1 MEAIRKIMQA
11 PQDSITVQLP
21 PSFRRRMLEVLVMP
35 LDDDTAT
42 NAAGSGSGWPAD
54 FFTRIAGGWS
64 GPALERAP
72 QGKFEIR
79 KALD

>member
-1 MEAIRKIMQA
+1 MEAIRKIMLS
-11 PQDSITVQLP
+11 PQDSITVELP

-35 LDDDTAT
+35 LDDGAAAT
-42 NAAGSGSGWPAD
+42 PPVSGWPAD

-72 QGKFEIR
+72 QGEFEVR

>member
-35 LDDDTAT
+35 LDDDAMTPV
-42 NAAGSGSGWPAD
+42 SGSGWPAD
-54 FFTRIAGGWS
+54 FFTRIVGGWS
-64 GPALERAP
+64 GPSPTRGS
-72 QGKFEIR
+72 QGEFEIR

>member
-21 PSFRRRMLEVLVMP
+21 LSFRRRMLEVLVMP
-35 LDDDTAT
+35 LDDDAAT
-42 NAAGSGSGWPAD
+42 NAAGSGWPAD

-72 QGKFEIR
+72 QGEFEIR

>member
-35 LDDDTAT
+35 LDDDAAT

-54 FFTRIAGGWS
+54 FLPVSPVAGA
-64 GPALERAP
+64 ALR
-72 QGKFEIR
+72 
-79 KALD
+79 